1 MKLSIVLL
9 LCAPMVAS
17 AAYTLTN
24 GNFASGTTTGWTTGG
39 TVNASSG
46 AAVLSASSSVSQ
58 DFSSATVGTAE
69 NYDFQLDFSFQV
81 SALNQ
86 NQRVRIRDNANS
98 GDLIT
103 LRFNSGSGIQAFSS
117 GVWNN
122 ALTFSFAANS
132 TLWFRLTGTDLDLSS
147 RAFTV
152 ALSTDGVSYTPSSAL
167 TLFHSALVGSD
178 FETLTIE
185 SGASTTLT
193 LDNVTVVPESST
205 VLLGGLG
212 LVALLRRRR
221 VVGA

>member
-24 GNFASGTTTGWTTGG
+24 GNFASGTTGWTTGG

-86 NQRVRIRDNANS
+86 NQRIRIRDNANS

-117 GVWNN
+117 AVWNN
-122 ALTFSFAANS
+122 ALTFSHAIN
-132 TLWFRLTGTDLDLSS
+132 TTYWLRVTGVDLDLSS
-147 RAFTV
+147 RSFTV
-152 ALSTDGVSYTPSSAL
+152 AMSTDGVNYTSSSSL
-167 TLFHSALVGSD
+167 SLFHFAGVGTD
-178 FETLTIE
+178 FETLTFE
-185 SGASTTLT
+185 SGASTSMT
-193 LDNVTVVPESST
+193 LDNVTVIPESST
-205 VLLGGLG
+205 ALLGGLG
-212 LVALLRRRR
+212 LFALLRRRR
-221 VVGA
+221 A